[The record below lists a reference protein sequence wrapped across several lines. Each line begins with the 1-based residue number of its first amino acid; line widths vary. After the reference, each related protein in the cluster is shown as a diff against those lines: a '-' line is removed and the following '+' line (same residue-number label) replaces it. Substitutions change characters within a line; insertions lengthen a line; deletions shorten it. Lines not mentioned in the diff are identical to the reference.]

1 MSDAPQMSLMLGYA
15 QTIQRMRID
24 VSDAPQM
31 HALVDI
37 VSQTRKKCM
46 QWGKAQARGSDACK
60 GKSSPAILPAY
71 GKLRDMSR
79 MRTLVVWDAVC

>member
-1 MSDAPQMSLMLGYA
+1 MRIDVSDAPQMSLMLGYA

-37 VSQTRKKCM
+37 VSQTR
-46 QWGKAQARGSDACK
+46 GRNACK
-60 GKSSPAILPAY
+60 GEMHAMGKNSPAILPAY
-71 GKLRDMSR
+71 GKLRVMSHV
-79 MRTLVVWDAVC
+79 RTLVVWDAVC